1 MFCCIYISINLFCRL
16 SNVRVTVMF
25 ACVCNFDRSNYI
37 SVIETTLIRRI
48 MKQLVVDMEEI

>member
-1 MFCCIYISINLFCRL
+1 
-16 SNVRVTVMF
+16 MF

-48 MKQLVVDMEEI
+48 MKQLVVDMEET